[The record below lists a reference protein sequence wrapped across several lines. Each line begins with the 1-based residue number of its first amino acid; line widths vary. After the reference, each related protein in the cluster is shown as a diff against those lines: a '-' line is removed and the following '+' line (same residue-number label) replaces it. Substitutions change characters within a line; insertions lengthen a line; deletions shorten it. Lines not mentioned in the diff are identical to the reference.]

1 VSEQSIEQLLIEK
14 LEAKAK
20 ASTDSLE
27 ADFYYQCASAI
38 QLGLEAFH
46 RLSAELRTR
55 DREIERM
62 QSLLGKAALGPSFR
76 EQIDDGTF
84 SRNQRS

>member
-1 VSEQSIEQLLIEK
+1 
-14 LEAKAK
+14 
-20 ASTDSLE
+20 
-27 ADFYYQCASAI
+27 
-38 QLGLEAFH
+38 
-46 RLSAELRTR
+46 
-55 DREIERM
+55 M